1 MLGEVP
7 GMIPISEFTPNPSEK
22 RTAARSK
29 TTLPLVIAIIII
41 VVLGFGAVE
50 HSSSASV
57 QYACISVDH
66 QGTDLVVST
75 SGIIHVSGSDYYFS
89 CSEGSPLPT
98 SSLTVS
104 CLTVSPQEVSSPY
117 PGAASTYY
125 YHLTTKTGTISL
137 QGAPVNATE
146 VIAPSSASVLVTC

>member
-7 GMIPISEFTPNPSEK
+7 GMIPKSESTSNSSET
-22 RTAARSK
+22 RPAARSK
-29 TTLPLVIAIIII
+29 TTLPLVIVIII
-41 VVLGFGAVE
+41 VVVLGLVAVE

-66 QGTDLVVST
+66 QGSNLAVTT
-75 SGIIHVSGSDYYFS
+75 SGIIHVSGSDYFFS

-98 SSLTVS
+98 TSLTVS
-104 CLTVSPQEVSSPY
+104 CLTVTPQEVTPPY

-146 VIAPSSASVLVTC
+146 IIAPSSASVLVAC